1 VKTAEVRKRTNT
13 KDIVAVAFSLKW
25 KGWSRVARV
34 DWCRWTHA
42 TSVWDI
48 RIGESRTGRQKT
60 WWTDAFKRVAG
71 GQWSWIAKNQ
81 SISS

>member
-1 VKTAEVRKRTNT
+1 MKNAEVRKRTNT

-25 KGWSRVARV
+25 KWGGCVARV

-48 RIGESRTGRQKT
+48 RIGNSRTGRQKIQ
-60 WWTDAFKRVAG
+60 WIDMFKRVAG
-71 GQWSWIAKNQ
+71 GQWS
-81 SISS
+81 